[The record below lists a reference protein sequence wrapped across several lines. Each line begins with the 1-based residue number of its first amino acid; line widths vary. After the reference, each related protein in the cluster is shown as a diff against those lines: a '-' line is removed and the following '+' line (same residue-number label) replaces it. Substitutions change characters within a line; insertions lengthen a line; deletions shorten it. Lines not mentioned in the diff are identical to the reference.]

1 DKPQEWNPPAPIAVV
16 AVRPLTTTGVGVG
29 ETVVVPF
36 PNSPKV
42 FRPQHRAVPFA
53 STAHEW
59 YWPALIAVAV
69 VRPLTAT
76 GVDAL
81 VVVPFP
87 NSPLPLL
94 PQHLA
99 LPFANTAHEWYW
111 PVLRV
116 TAVVR
121 RCTTTGVDVGEAV
134 VVPFPS

>member
-1 DKPQEWNPPAPIAVV
+1 LKPQHLAVPSADKPHEWNPPAPIAVV

-53 STAHEW
+53 NTAHEW

-81 VVVPFP
+81 VVVSVPI
-87 NSPLPLL
+87 SPCMLKA
-94 PQHLA
+94 QHWA
-99 LPFANTAHEWYW
+99 LRFANTAHEW
-111 PVLRV
+111 
-116 TAVVR
+116 
-121 RCTTTGVDVGEAV
+121 
-134 VVPFPS
+134 